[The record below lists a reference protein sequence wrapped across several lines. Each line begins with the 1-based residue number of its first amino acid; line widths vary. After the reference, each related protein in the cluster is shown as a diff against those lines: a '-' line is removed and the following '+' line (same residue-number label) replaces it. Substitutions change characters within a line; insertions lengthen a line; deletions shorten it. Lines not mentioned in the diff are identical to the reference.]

1 MVLVNPKLVGQMKV
15 LVRDA
20 IFSLELCARQH
31 VSVRRHGRN
40 ERQYRRFDFF
50 RAYFPQ
56 VRQRRFTAQQ
66 HRGGIAATPDGIT
79 MARSKLSSR
88 EELRKRQFLE
98 IRYPDNASDR

>member
-20 IFSLELCARQH
+20 IFSLELCAGQH
-31 VSVRRHGRN
+31 FWVRRHARN

-56 VRQRRFTAQQ
+56 VRERRFTAQQ
-66 HRGGIAATPDGIT
+66 HRGGIAATPDNIAMTG
-79 MARSKLSSR
+79 SKLSSR
-88 EELRKRQFLE
+88 EELGKRQFLE
-98 IRYPDNASDR
+98 IWYPDNASDQ